1 MEPRG
6 TGRTCPHCGWE
17 EGASQSSP
25 AFLNTRTVLDG
36 RYLIGRVLGAGG
48 FGITYLAWD
57 LDLDMKLAI
66 KEYFPNSFG
75 ARDRNHSTVIPAN
88 THSKDA
94 FEHGLKKFLEE
105 GKALARFQG
114 HPSIAS
120 VMTFFRENGT
130 SYLVMKYEDGITV
143 QEYLKQHSGRLDF
156 STVVR
161 IAMPIFD
168 ALRAVHQEGILHRDI
183 SPDNIIINRSR
194 QIKILD
200 FGSAKRDMT
209 VRDSTLQITLK
220 RGFSP
225 EEQYRANGKQ
235 GPWTDVY
242 AVGATFYQ
250 CLTGSKPPDALERL
264 SDDTLAPPATLGVKM
279 PKDAEKALLK
289 ALAVRAPNRF
299 QTIDE
304 FREAFI
310 TGEPAPDIDRPG
322 IVERLRDQLRPF
334 VQIVR
339 ANGRMISWAAG
350 AALLLL
356 VLIRLL
362 PALLAAPE
370 IREFAV
376 DPPSVAAGQA
386 ATLRWSTSGGK
397 LAISPGVGSVPTSAG
412 TRQVFPKANTTY
424 ILTARGTLR
433 STTRSIKVAV
443 TGGGP
448 IVQQPVAINFT
459 AEPLTIRA
467 GGSTELVWS
476 ADGNPSRVSI
486 DQGIGDVEKSGR
498 RKVTPT
504 ANTTYTI
511 VAEGPSGPVQSSVTV
526 LLEAAVPRPVIASFT
541 ADPPTIRRGSQTSRL
556 SWQVTP
562 ADALV
567 TIDQN
572 VGRIQTGNAVTV
584 QPANTTQYKL
594 VARSPG
600 GTVNKTVTVE
610 VVEPEPP
617 KITSFTAQPE
627 SIPYHGSSVL
637 SWSVSGESSVS
648 ISGIGPVQPED
659 RRRVNPAGT
668 TTYTLTA
675 TGPGG
680 SATKEV
686 TVQVAA
692 ARAPVITTFSVNPP
706 VIVRGQIVT
715 LTWKVEG
722 EVTGV
727 TLDPGGQAIK
737 ADGQSTAQPTQNTT
751 YTLTASGPGG
761 SKSIKASVAVSNDA
775 VTIAEFKVIPPKGKP
790 SEKITIRHG
799 EKAILTW
806 KVIGPATEVVIDPVN
821 IRGRLNDSAE
831 VTPDKTTDYFLTPHA
846 GNVAFP
852 SKKVTVTVKK

>member
-17 EGASQSSP
+17 EGSPQSSP
-25 AFLNTRTVLDG
+25 AFLNARTVLDG

-143 QEYLKQHSGRLDF
+143 QEYLKQHGGRLDF
-156 STVVR
+156 ATVVR
-161 IAMPIFD
+161 IAMPVFD

-225 EEQYRANGKQ
+225 EEQYRANGRQ

-242 AVGATFYQ
+242 AVGATLYQ

-264 SDDTLAPPATLGVKM
+264 SDDTLAAPATIGVKM

-304 FREAFI
+304 FRAAFI
-310 TGEPAPDIDRPG
+310 TNEPSPDIDRPG
-322 IVERLRDQLRPF
+322 IVERLRDGLRPLE
-334 VQIVR
+334 QIVR
-339 ANGRMISWAAG
+339 ANARAISWAAG

-356 VLIRLL
+356 LLIRLL
-362 PALLAAPE
+362 PVLLAVPE

-376 DPPSVAAGQA
+376 DPAAVAPGQA

-397 LAISPGVGSVPTSAG
+397 VAISPDIGSVSERAG
-412 TRQVFPKANTTY
+412 SRRVLPKGNTTY

-443 TGGGP
+443 TGGS
-448 IVQQPVAINFT
+448 IVQQPVAVNIT
-459 AEPLTIRA
+459 AEPLTIKT

-486 DQGIGDVEKSGR
+486 DQDIGDVEKAGR

-511 VAEGPSGPVQSSVTV
+511 VAEGPSGPVRNSVTV
-526 LLEAAVPRPVIASFT
+526 LLEASVPRPVIASFA
-541 ADPPTIRRGSQTSRL
+541 ADPPTIRKGQTSRL

-584 QPANTTQYKL
+584 QPSTTTQYKL
-594 VARSPG
+594 VARNPG
-600 GTVNKTVTVE
+600 GSMNKTVTVE

-637 SWSVSGESSVS
+637 SWSVSGEVNSVNL
-648 ISGIGPVQPED
+648 SGIGPVQPED
-659 RRRVNPAGT
+659 RRRVNPAST

-680 SATKEV
+680 PVTKDV

-715 LTWKVEG
+715 LTWRVEG
-722 EVTGV
+722 EVTSV
-727 TLDPGGQAIK
+727 ALDPGGQAIK
-737 ADGQSTAQPTQNTT
+737 TEGQSTAQPTQNTT

-761 SKSIKASVAVSNDA
+761 SKTSKASVAVSNDA

-790 SEKITIRHG
+790 SEKISIRHG
-799 EKAILTW
+799 EKAILSW
-806 KVIGPATEVVIDPVN
+806 KVIGPATEVTIDPGN
-821 IRGRLNDSAE
+821 IPGRPNDSAE
-831 VTPDKTTDYFLTPHA
+831 VKPDKTTDYVLTPHA

-852 SKKVTVTVKK
+852 SKKVTITVKK